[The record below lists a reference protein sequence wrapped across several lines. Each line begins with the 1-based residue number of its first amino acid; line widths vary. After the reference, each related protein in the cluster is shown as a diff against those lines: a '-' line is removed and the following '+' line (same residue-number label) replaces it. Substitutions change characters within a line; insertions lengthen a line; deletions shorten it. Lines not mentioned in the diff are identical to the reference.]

1 MRTLFLYFIFF
12 LIASTAVQANP
23 KTFYLKNGDTITGN
37 VLSYDRSTGIYKVQA
52 SFGVIDIN
60 DTDIARQNLRVIL
73 KTGDILTGIFI
84 ERNDTN
90 YIIQTSFGDISLLIS
105 DIDRVDIIEE
115 IKKSPTKASAWVFSN
130 EEIMDLYSDPTGFTM
145 KKNTLYISGL
155 SWGYSLTDTF
165 QLTTRYWDAISSG
178 DLNLRSKW
186 MIFKRGSLDH
196 RKAFSIGSHIHMG
209 GYPAN
214 KFVYQKVDNGDDTE
228 DEESY
233 YHWESIGKSDD
244 TAASLWGSLF
254 AAYTKSSLNKNKIGR
269 LAKTIGSEITFYRN
283 YPIMIRTY
291 AGISYDLRKDLKL
304 LSIISYDPYWGSIQN
319 DQDITLPLYLDLGF
333 IYAYNE
339 HLRVGIHFQRYFFTI
354 YYKF

>member
-1 MRTLFLYFIFF
+1 MFKILFY
-12 LIASTAVQANP
+12 LICLFTISVSIHANP
-23 KTFYLKNGDTITGN
+23 KSFYMKNGDTITGD
-37 VLSYDRSTGIYKVQA
+37 VLSYDKQTGIYKVR
-52 SFGVIDIN
+52 SNFGVIEIN
-60 DTDIARQNLRVIL
+60 KQDIANQKLHIIL
-73 KTGDILTGIFI
+73 KNGDSITGILI
-84 ERNDTN
+84 ERNDIH
-90 YIIQTSFGDISLLIS
+90 YSLQTSYGELTLLIS
-105 DIDRVDIIEE
+105 DIDRVEIVEE
-115 IKKSPTKASAWVFSN
+115 DTNTSSKSSTWVFSN
-130 EEIMDLYSDPTGFTM
+130 EELMDLYSDPTGFTM

-186 MIFKRGSLDH
+186 MIFKGGSLDH

-214 KFVYQKVDNGDDTE
+214 KFVYQKVNNDTD
-228 DEESY
+228 DEESFY
-233 YHWESIGKSDD
+233 RWESIGESDD
-244 TAASLWGSLF
+244 TDASLWGSLF

-304 LSIISYDPYWGSIQN
+304 LSIISYDPYWGSIQT
-319 DQDITLPLYLDLGF
+319 DQDITLPFYLDLGF